1 MKQLLK
7 LIACA
12 ACLSLVFSLA
22 SCMDLGAG
30 DAEEA
35 LGDYISEVY
44 VLTEQGVCQYS
55 ISHFTAGM
63 GLGDT
68 NIPVVVPYDEYC
80 YIGFRIADGYTVT
93 LSEFAFFAKT
103 YSGNGVLDLE
113 FYIVD
118 KMPTVIKGSD
128 GSDVAL
134 SSPVGGGSNETE
146 PDARPDAETD
156 TGTES
161 LTRSE
166 TEDHIREEDLFLSDN
181 QFHSSRFTI
190 GEAWDSVLLQF
201 GGEKTV
207 KGGQFVIV
215 RIKNNCYSA
224 SDDKE
229 SDPVAFTFNYLLFYI
244 NSAHK

>member
-1 MKQLLK
+1 
-7 LIACA
+7 
-12 ACLSLVFSLA
+12 
-22 SCMDLGAG
+22 MDLGAG

-103 YSGNGVLDLE
+103 YSGHGVLDLE

-118 KMPTVIKGSD
+118 KMPTAIKGSD
-128 GSDVAL
+128 GNDVVI
-134 SSPVGGGSNETE
+134 SSPGGGGSNETE

-161 LTRSE
+161 LTQSE
-166 TEDHIREEDLFLSDN
+166 TEEHIREEDLFLSDN
-181 QFHSSRFTI
+181 RFHSSRFTI

-224 SDDKE
+224 SDDNE

-244 NSAHK
+244 NSAHKQ